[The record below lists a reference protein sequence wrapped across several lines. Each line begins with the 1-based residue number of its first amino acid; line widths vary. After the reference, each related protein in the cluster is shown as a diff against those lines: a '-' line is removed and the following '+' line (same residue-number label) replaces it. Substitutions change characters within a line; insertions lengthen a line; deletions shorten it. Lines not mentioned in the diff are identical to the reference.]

1 METINSYLN
10 NMFAALPQTEQIKK
24 VKAEL
29 LDSMTDKYNELK
41 KEGKSENEAVGIV
54 ISEFGN
60 IDDLLKE
67 MNISPISGA
76 SADEPTT
83 WITQKEAEDYL
94 NVKKQTMF
102 RVGIGVV
109 MILWGIIVMSLLVV
123 FMEETS
129 LGDRLGHFGLNEALP
144 VVILLLVIA
153 VAVSIFITSGIKA
166 DKYKYIEQGVSI
178 TPEMRKDFTSRME
191 AYTPTYTIALTTG
204 VFMCILGVIIFLLVG
219 NMNGN
224 EEINGVIGMSIMLFF
239 ISIAVFMFIY
249 IVGQKENYEAILG
262 VGEFTKN
269 KRESNNIVGIV
280 GSVVWPV
287 TVAVFLIWGLVYDG
301 FHVSWIVFPVVG
313 ILFGAFAALCNAV
326 IEQRNNSNTNGRM

>member
-1 METINSYLN
+1 METISNYLN
-10 NMFAALPQTEQIKK
+10 NMFAVLPQTEQIKK

-67 MNISPISGA
+67 MNISPISGTN
-76 SADEPTT
+76 ADEPTT

-94 NVKKQTMF
+94 NVKKHTMF
-102 RVGIGVV
+102 RVGISVV
-109 MILWGIIVMSLLVV
+109 MILWGVIIMSLMAV

-129 LGDRLGHFGLNEALP
+129 FGKTLEYYGLNDALP
-144 VVILLLVIA
+144 VVVLLLIIA
-153 VAVSIFITSGIKA
+153 VAVSILISSGIKA

-191 AYTPTYTIALTTG
+191 AYTPTYTIALTSG
-204 VFMCILGVIIFLLVG
+204 VFMCILGVVVFLLVG
-219 NMNGN
+219 NLGGNGD
-224 EEINGVIGMSIMLFF
+224 INGVIGMSIMLFF

-262 VGEFTKN
+262 VGEFTKS

-280 GSVVWPV
+280 GSVVWPI
-287 TVAVFLIWGLVYDG
+287 TVAVFLVWGLVYDG
-301 FHVSWIVFPVVG
+301 FRISWIVFPVVG
-313 ILFGAFAALCNAV
+313 ILYGAFAALCSAV
-326 IEQRNNSNTNGRM
+326 IEQKNNNQMK